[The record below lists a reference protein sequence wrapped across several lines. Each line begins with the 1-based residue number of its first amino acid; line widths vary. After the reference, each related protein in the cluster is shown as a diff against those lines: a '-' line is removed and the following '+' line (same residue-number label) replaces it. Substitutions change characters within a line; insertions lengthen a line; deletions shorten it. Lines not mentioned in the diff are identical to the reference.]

1 MRKLFWI
8 ITTTLALIT
17 VQGLAQDEELNL
29 REPAAL
35 AAAADRY
42 ATGTGVIQSDE
53 RAVQLYHQA
62 ADLGDAR
69 ALFKLG
75 EMYAAGRGVMRDD
88 ATAVEYFRA
97 AMAKSYGPAMT
108 SLGICYAEGKGVPV
122 DPATAYTLLQGSAA
136 AGDQRAKDYLVRAR
150 LRP

>member
-1 MRKLFWI
+1 MHKLLCVI
-8 ITTTLALIT
+8 
-17 VQGLAQDEELNL
+17 VGLVSFSFAAYAQDEEINS

-42 ATGTGVIQSDE
+42 ASGDGVVQSDE

-62 ADLGDAR
+62 AELGDAR
-69 ALFKLG
+69 ALFRLG
-75 EMYAAGRGVMRDD
+75 EMYGAGRGVIQDD
-88 ATAVEYFRA
+88 AAAVEYFRA
-97 AMAKSYGPAMT
+97 AMARSYGPAMT

-122 DPATAYTLLQGSAA
+122 DSATALSLLQGAAA

>member
-1 MRKLFWI
+1 MRKLFF
-8 ITTTLALIT
+8 ITTATLALMT
-17 VQGLAQDEELNL
+17 VQGLAQEDELNL
-29 REPAAL
+29 REPAAV

-42 ATGTGVIQSDE
+42 ATGIGVIQSDE

-75 EMYAAGRGVMRDD
+75 EMYAAGRGVVQDD
-88 ATAVEYFRA
+88 ETAVAYFRA
-97 AMAKSYGPAMT
+97 AIAKSYGPALT

-122 DPATAYTLLQGSAA
+122 DTATAYRLLQDAA
-136 AGDQRAKDYLVRAR
+136 NAGDKRAKDYLIQAR
-150 LRP
+150 LLP